1 MFRRDYE
8 INEVLLIPNDNIS
21 NGLLVVFEE
30 PILKSNVEKVIE
42 LCKVENYYDYTD
54 ENIYESLD
62 KLGVNYKVIW
72 LGNCEK
78 IKY

>member
-1 MFRRDYE
+1 MWNKDYE

>member
-1 MFRRDYE
+1 MFRRDYD